1 MSNPAT
7 QSKWFHPCPKC
18 GAQSSFKLRPD
29 TQHWGEVRCP
39 EHGHS
44 WIKKPDDEKKRT
56 LKRNQSLVKDFPSL
70 IRHGINAEAN
80 TYCWWCMRTDSTLR
94 SLRPVLVLNAHHIVE
109 VDQGGDDSQDN
120 LMILC
125 DECHR
130 ECHRRREAFA
140 RYTDAERVE

>member
-1 MSNPAT
+1 
-7 QSKWFHPCPKC
+7 
-18 GAQSSFKLRPD
+18 
-29 TQHWGEVRCP
+29 
-39 EHGHS
+39 
-44 WIKKPDDEKKRT
+44 
-56 LKRNQSLVKDFPSL
+56 
-70 IRHGINAEAN
+70 
-80 TYCWWCMRTDSTLR
+80 MRTDSTLR